1 MEKLAAFINYL
12 KPDQSS
18 LKFPRASEELYT
30 HIQTVLLTHA
40 MKVMQK
46 DNGLFKGADAV
57 QILPGIAI
65 QDVWTSTDE
74 AWQKLHL
81 VLVYSFLQGDPKEKI
96 SKIME
101 ALQHMLPGSAA
112 KNEIMEILGKDETE
126 SSINEL
132 FELIMNTRLATIV
145 GDLVTSIELS
155 DLGINFDDPDDLLRS
170 IQNPEQ
176 SELVQTIIKRAQV
189 LLEERVKSGR
199 INQVELVREIEMLR
213 AKFQSAFGKY
223 LNEMVVGAGG
233 NTTGTTGRDL
243 VSNSPEARRAR
254 MLARLQRKQRE
265 KGRK

>member
-1 MEKLAAFINYL
+1 MEKLATFINYL
-12 KPDQSS
+12 KADHSS
-18 LKFPRASEELYT
+18 LKFPRPSDELYT
-30 HIQTVLLTHA
+30 HIQNVLLPHA
-40 MKVMQK
+40 LKVVQK
-46 DNGLFKGADAV
+46 DNGLFKGPDAV
-57 QILPGIAI
+57 QILPGVNI
-65 QDVWTSTDE
+65 QDVWTSSDE

-81 VLVYSFLQGDPKEKI
+81 VLVYSFMQGDPKDKI

-101 ALQHMLPGSAA
+101 ALQRMLPGGAA
-112 KNEIMEILGKDETE
+112 KNEIMDILGKDETE

-145 GDLVTSIELS
+145 GDLVTSIQLD

-199 INQVELVREIEMLR
+199 INQAELVREIEMLR
-213 AKFQSAFGKY
+213 AKFQSSFGKY

-233 NTTGTTGRDL
+233 NTTGTSGRDL